1 MTDDPVEE
9 LLAQMRDAS
18 LAEKAENA
26 ALRAKVA
33 DLIAMAPESKALLA
47 AHRVGQQAI
56 EAQLGKLIE
65 RTAVSA
71 KADDL
76 AAADGRAK
84 ANAELQGHLRDAS
97 SVLVAALQTQGAQLF
112 NSHVMTSFFGAL
124 TTLSMLT
131 AWHYSAQ
138 VSNFRAETADKWAAG
153 ARFMQEANPEAWNMM
168 VRKWKISEEDLA
180 ALEAC
185 KVASNATTKS
195 MLCKHMVEPNKK

>member
-1 MTDDPVEE
+1 MTVDPVEE
-9 LLAQMRDAS
+9 LLAQLRDAS

-56 EAQLGKLIE
+56 EAQLGKLTE
-65 RTAVSA
+65 RTAA
-71 KADDL
+71 AIKADDL
-76 AAADGRAK
+76 AAAEGRTN

-97 SVLVAALQTQGAQLF
+97 SVLVAARQTQGTQLF

-124 TTLSMLT
+124 SAVSLAV
-131 AWHYSAQ
+131 AWHYSGQ
-138 VSNFRAETADKWAAG
+138 VSTFRAETADKWATG
-153 ARFMQEANPEAWNMM
+153 SRYLQEANPEAWNMM
-168 VRKWKISEEDLA
+168 VRKWKISEEDLM

-185 KVASNATTKS
+185 KASSNAAAKS
-195 MLCKHMVEPNKK
+195 LVCKVTVEPDKK

>member
-47 AHRVGQQAI
+47 AHRLGQQAI

-65 RTAVSA
+65 RTAASV
-71 KADDL
+71 KANDL
-76 AAADGRAK
+76 AAAEGRAK
-84 ANAELQGHLRDAS
+84 GNAELQGHLRDAS
-97 SVLVAALQTQGAQLF
+97 SVLVAARQTRGTQLF
-112 NSHVMTSFFGAL
+112 NSHVLTSFFGAL
-124 TTLSMLT
+124 AVVSIAV

-138 VSNFRAETADKWAAG
+138 VATFRAETADKWAAG
-153 ARFMQEANPEAWNMM
+153 SRFMQEANPEAWNMM
-168 VRKWKISEEDLA
+168 VRKWKISEEDLV

-185 KVASNATTKS
+185 KASSNAAAKS
-195 MLCKHMVEPNKK
+195 LLCKHMVEPDKK